1 MKVKHIRKRNISLLI
16 AKLGLLAIFLATA
29 FYLMHSHNLLVILK
43 EYLES
48 NINPVFFL
56 FLMLILP
63 IVGVPL
69 SFFLV
74 LVGMKFGTVEGVLLS
89 AALMLCHMAATYFL
103 IHSFLRKWIY
113 ILLKFFH
120 IPIPETKGDHNKW
133 HAFIFMLIPGL
144 PYAVKNNLL
153 ALTGMPLLPYLTI
166 NWTAQFGLSIP
177 LIVLGSAVMEMNLAI
192 LGIALA
198 LLLAA
203 YLLQY
208 FLRKKYRKT
217 VVLEEAPGNAE
228 NYR

>member
-16 AKLGLLAIFLATA
+16 AKLGFLAIFLATA
-29 FYLMHSHNLLVILK
+29 FYLIHSHNLLVILK

-56 FLMLILP
+56 LLMLILP

-74 LVGMKFGTVEGVLLS
+74 LVGMKFGTAEGVLLS
-89 AALMLCHMAATYFL
+89 AAVMLFHMAATYFL

-113 ILLKFFH
+113 ALLKFFH
-120 IPIPETKGDHNKW
+120 IPVPEIKGDHNKW

-153 ALTGMPLLPYLTI
+153 AMTGMPLLPYLTI
-166 NWTAQFGLSIP
+166 NWVAQFGLSIP
-177 LIVLGSAVMEMNLAI
+177 LIILGSAVMEMNLAI

-217 VVLEEAPGNAE
+217 IIPEETPGNAGT
-228 NYR
+228 